1 MNPLS
6 APMPS
11 AIMPMMTGPT
21 PTTGVFQDL
30 LNISATLADAP
41 PNVSADV
48 VTPATA
54 PICAPAIT
62 LALPP
67 LAEVQ
72 NWAATEMLP
81 PATVPEAHHRTATI
95 VLPQPTA
102 PDALNRAMT
111 IVLPLLTAPEA
122 ENPAMTIAL
131 PQPTAPEAENPAIT
145 IVSPSPTAPEAQ
157 NRAITIALPQT
168 TAPENRIED
177 AGTVAAEKPE
187 ASSPP
192 IDLALVPPSMV
203 QMPPRVSTPVDAPA
217 PPIAPQA
224 RTPSFEDAALVPTP
238 TVHMRPPVSAPAHM
252 PVTPLAPP
260 VRKLP
265 HTAETPKPLDATP
278 AQTLAQWLPSTPQKP
293 VKRTDAIPGVRP
305 DTVPA
310 SLLTQ
315 ENKPQLPGP
324 LPAHNLGVVDDPL
337 FSFESQSGIRAA
349 QASVAPT
356 VAPTVP
362 PTDTPSAELRQL
374 VITADGEW
382 IGALARDIVGHAASD
397 NQLAFTLIP
406 EHLGQLDVAVTTD
419 NGKVDIRLE
428 TSTHAAAQAISAEQA
443 RLIEDLR
450 HAGLKL
456 GQFDMSNRQNEN
468 GQQQAPRP
476 DSQHTDNDSTP
487 AQAKASSK
495 AEGRFA

>member
-6 APMPS
+6 APMPP
-11 AIMPMMTGPT
+11 AAMTVMFGPT
-21 PTTGVFQDL
+21 PTTGVFEDM
-30 LNISATLADAP
+30 LNISATLADAT
-41 PNVSADV
+41 PNVSVDV
-48 VTPATA
+48 VTPATT

-62 LALPP
+62 LVLPP

-72 NWAATEMLP
+72 NWAATEVLP
-81 PATVPEAHHRTATI
+81 QPTVPEAHHRTATI

-111 IVLPLLTAPEA
+111 IVLPP
-122 ENPAMTIAL
+122 
-131 PQPTAPEAENPAIT
+131 PTAPENSIEN
-145 IVSPSPTAPEAQ
+145 
-157 NRAITIALPQT
+157 
-168 TAPENRIED
+168 
-177 AGTVAAEKPE
+177 AGTVAAEKAE
-187 ASSPP
+187 ASSSP
-192 IDLALVPPSMV
+192 IDP
-203 QMPPRVSTPVDAPA
+203 
-217 PPIAPQA
+217 
-224 RTPSFEDAALVPTP
+224 ALVPTP

-252 PVTPLAPP
+252 PVTPLASQ

-265 HTAETPKPLDATP
+265 NTAETPKPLDATS
-278 AQTLAQWLPSTPQKP
+278 AQTLAQWLPSTPQGP
-293 VKRTDAIPGVRP
+293 VKRADAMPTLRP
-305 DTVPA
+305 DTLLVP
-310 SLLTQ
+310 LLTQ
-315 ENKPQLPGP
+315 ENKPQLPSP
-324 LPAHNLGVVDDPL
+324 LPAHNLGLVDDQL
-337 FSFESQSGIRAA
+337 FSFEPQSGIRAA

-356 VAPTVP
+356 VAPTAP
-362 PTDTPSAELRQL
+362 PTDTPIAELRQL

-456 GQFDMSNRQNEN
+456 GQFDMSNRQNGN
-468 GQQQAPRP
+468 GQQQSPRP
-476 DSQHTDNDSTP
+476 DSQHTDNNSTP
-487 AQAKASSK
+487 AQASASSK
-495 AEGRFA
+495 AHGRFA

>member
-21 PTTGVFQDL
+21 PTTGVFQHL
-30 LNISATLADAP
+30 LNLSATLADAP
-41 PNVSADV
+41 PNVSVDV

-81 PATVPEAHHRTATI
+81 PATVPEAHQPTATI

-102 PDALNRAMT
+102 P
-111 IVLPLLTAPEA
+111 
-122 ENPAMTIAL
+122 
-131 PQPTAPEAENPAIT
+131 
-145 IVSPSPTAPEAQ
+145 EAQ
-157 NRAITIALPQT
+157 NRAMTIALPQT

-177 AGTVAAEKPE
+177 AGTVAAEKAE
-187 ASSPP
+187 ASSSP
-192 IDLALVPPSMV
+192 IDPALVPPSTV

-217 PPIAPQA
+217 PPIASQATTPSVADAARVPAPPVRIAPQA
-224 RTPSFEDAALVPTP
+224 RAAVPI
-238 TVHMRPPVSAPAHM
+238 A
-252 PVTPLAPP
+252 VTPLAPQ
-260 VRKLP
+260 VRKLTN
-265 HTAETPKPLDATP
+265 TAETRKPLDATP
-278 AQTLAQWLPSTPQKP
+278 AQTLAQWLPSAPQEP
-293 VKRTDAIPGVRP
+293 VKRADAMPTVRP
-305 DTVPA
+305 DTLPVP
-310 SLLTQ
+310 LLTQ

-324 LPAHNLGVVDDPL
+324 LPAHNLGLVDDQL
-337 FSFESQSGIRAA
+337 FSFEPQSSIRAA

-356 VAPTVP
+356 VAPTAP
-362 PTDTPSAELRQL
+362 PTDTPIAELRQL

-456 GQFDMSNRQNEN
+456 GQFDMSNRQNGN

-476 DSQHTDNDSTP
+476 DSQHTANNSTP
-487 AQAKASSK
+487 AQAKASSQ
-495 AEGRFA
+495 AQGRFA

>member
-21 PTTGVFQDL
+21 PTTGVFQHL
-30 LNISATLADAP
+30 LNLSATLADAP
-41 PNVSADV
+41 PNVSVDV

-81 PATVPEAHHRTATI
+81 PATVPEAHQPTATI

-102 PDALNRAMT
+102 P
-111 IVLPLLTAPEA
+111 
-122 ENPAMTIAL
+122 
-131 PQPTAPEAENPAIT
+131 
-145 IVSPSPTAPEAQ
+145 EAQ
-157 NRAITIALPQT
+157 NRAMTIALPQT

-177 AGTVAAEKPE
+177 AGTVAAEKAE
-187 ASSPP
+187 ASS
-192 IDLALVPPSMV
+192 S
-203 QMPPRVSTPVDAPA
+203 
-217 PPIAPQA
+217 
-224 RTPSFEDAALVPTP
+224 
-238 TVHMRPPVSAPAHM
+238 
-252 PVTPLAPP
+252 
-260 VRKLP
+260 
-265 HTAETPKPLDATP
+265 
-278 AQTLAQWLPSTPQKP
+278 QTLAQWLPSAPQEP
-293 VKRTDAIPGVRP
+293 VKRADAMPTVRP
-305 DTVPA
+305 DTLPVP
-310 SLLTQ
+310 LLTQ

-324 LPAHNLGVVDDPL
+324 LPAHNLGLVDDQL
-337 FSFESQSGIRAA
+337 FSFEPQSSIRAA

-356 VAPTVP
+356 VAPTAP
-362 PTDTPSAELRQL
+362 PTDTPIAELRQL

-456 GQFDMSNRQNEN
+456 GQFDMSNRQNGN

-476 DSQHTDNDSTP
+476 DSQHTANNSTP
-487 AQAKASSK
+487 AQAKASSQ
-495 AEGRFA
+495 AQGRFA